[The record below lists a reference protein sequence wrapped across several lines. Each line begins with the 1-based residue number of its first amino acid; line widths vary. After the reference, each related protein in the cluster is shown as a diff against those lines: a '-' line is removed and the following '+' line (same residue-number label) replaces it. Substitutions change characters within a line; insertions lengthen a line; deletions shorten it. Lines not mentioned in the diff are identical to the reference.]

1 MCWIP
6 PATALAAI
14 AMADRPKKEPKMQMT
29 LTITA
34 ESPAEMVTVL
44 GALQT
49 AGVGTPVNVVAEG
62 PKPAPVLVAK
72 PDAPQQESK
81 AQEAPKRGR
90 PPKET
95 KPEPKSQSTLK
106 VVPKDE
112 PKDEQEPEPK
122 EPPAKRELSVMD
134 VRAALTEFLAANS
147 EQAAGELLKRF
158 GHCERLSQLQPEFFD
173 AVYAAAVTPVV
184 KDAPSILDDMND
196 AIPDMRG

>member
-72 PDAPQQESK
+72 PDAPQQEPK

-95 KPEPKSQSTLK
+95 KPETKQEAKPESKLK

-112 PKDEQEPEPK
+112 PEPE
-122 EPPAKRELSVMD
+122 ELPAKRELSVMD

>member
-95 KPEPKSQSTLK
+95 KPETKQEAKPESKLK

-112 PKDEQEPEPK
+112 PEPE
-122 EPPAKRELSVMD
+122 ELPAKRELSVMD